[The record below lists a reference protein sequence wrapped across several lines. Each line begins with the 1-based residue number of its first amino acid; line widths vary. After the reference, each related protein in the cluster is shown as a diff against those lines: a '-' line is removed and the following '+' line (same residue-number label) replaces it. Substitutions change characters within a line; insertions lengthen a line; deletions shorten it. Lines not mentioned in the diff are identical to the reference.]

1 MHSYWNKFRKN
12 RLYLLNYFVI
22 SAIVVTLIVLLEIFF
37 LVDWSS
43 YTNFQMN
50 YEGLLLLPLGLIIGV
65 QVPAIMHNCAHGNFK
80 HKWMNKAVGELAGI
94 YILLGMAAFE
104 INHRMHHVHSDTD
117 LDPHNPEGK
126 AFFSFFFANNFGG
139 TKPVLRKF
147 LQFHGE
153 TFENRLLFKAIVFFH
168 FINVPLRILFWLFLL
183 GPSLFLTF
191 FLPSYLFHMFV
202 FAHINYYTHE
212 TFDDGT
218 AEVYNINSNFY
229 YRFVNFFGS
238 GVYFHNNHHKNPNHY
253 NPQKG
258 ASQSWIFR

>member
-12 RLYLLNYFVI
+12 RLYLLNYFII
-22 SAIVVTLIVLLEIFF
+22 SALIVASLVLLQVFF
-37 LVDWSS
+37 LVDWHS
-43 YTNFQMN
+43 YTNFQLS
-50 YEGLLLLPLGLIIGV
+50 YKGLLLLPLGLIIGV
-65 QVPAIMHNCAHGNFK
+65 QIPAIMHNCVHGNFK
-80 HKWMNKAVGELAGI
+80 QKWMNRVVGELAGI

-126 AFFSFFFANNFGG
+126 PFFSFFFANNFGG
-139 TKPVLRKF
+139 TEPVLRKF
-147 LQFHGE
+147 LQFHGD
-153 TFENRLLFKAIVFFH
+153 TGKNRLIFKAIVFFH

-212 TFDDGT
+212 TFDGGP
-218 AEVYNINSNFY
+218 AEVYNLNSNLY

-238 GVYFHNNHHKNPNHY
+238 GVYFHKNHHINPNHY

-258 ASQSWIFR
+258 ASSSWLFR